1 MTVENVQAF
10 SFFGLSDW
18 YLFKG
23 EFILRTESLPSIPLE
38 KYPLSL
44 KMTILLCTFDQTD
57 TDESRT
63 YYINELLDYSSE
75 KVYLFCYLF
84 LLNYSS

>member
-23 EFILRTESLPSIPLE
+23 EFILGTESSSSIPPE
-38 KYPLSL
+38 NYPLSL
-44 KMTILLCTFDQTD
+44 KMTILHRHFDQTD

-63 YYINELLDYSSE
+63 YYINELLDYSSGE
-75 KVYLFCYLF
+75 SLSFCDLCF
-84 LLNYSS
+84 C